1 MNGKIEHP
9 DAAVAAAPP
18 SAIQVADFLRGHPG
32 FLAEFL
38 DRNPQLL
45 HRIAPPAAE
54 RGDGVVDLSTFMV
67 SRLRAEVKR
76 LTARMSEVVQ
86 TSRSNLS
93 AQALVHEAALSL
105 LEAGSLEELIDVVTA
120 DLAMMLSV
128 DVATLCVE
136 TDESPAP
143 PARTPG
149 VYLLEA
155 GAVDQL
161 LGRNADCRLDSRI
174 VGHPALFG
182 HAAGLVRSQALLRI
196 HVGRDAP
203 EGLLALG
210 TRDEAHFD
218 PSQSSELLCFLARV
232 LAGAIRQWM
241 KAPTR
246 AA

>member
-1 MNGKIEHP
+1 MSRTPDGAPQAEMNGLSS
-9 DAAVAAAPP
+9 AQVAAFLRRNP
-18 SAIQVADFLRGHPG
+18 SFLGDFLRQHPQA
-32 FLAEFL
+32 LE
-38 DRNPQLL
+38 
-45 HRIAPPAAE
+45 RIAPEPAE
-54 RGDGVVDLSTFMV
+54 RPDGVVDLQTFMV
-67 SRLRAEVKR
+67 SRLRAEVRR
-76 LTARMSEVVQ
+76 LTARMTEVVQ

-93 AQALVHEAALSL
+93 AQALVHESALSL
-105 LEAGSLEELIDVVTA
+105 LEATSLEELIDVVTA

-136 TDESPAP
+136 TDEAPTP

-155 GAVDQL
+155 GAVDQI
-161 LGRNADCRLDSRI
+161 LGRNVDYRLDSRI

-182 HAAGLVRSQALLRI
+182 HAAGLVRSQALLRV

-218 PSQSSELLCFLARV
+218 ASQGAELLCFLARI
-232 LAGAIRQWM
+232 LGGAIRQWM
-241 KAPTR
+241 KAPK